1 MTDHLESLKIVS
13 HILLKVTLDELVFPD
28 SQFTNEKTY
37 HQIKGR
43 NNKLGIKI
51 CYWLDSSLPKNN
63 SHFARHIM
71 ICCDL
76 QEASCVKIWKPQR
89 L

>member
-63 SHFARHIM
+63 SHFARHN
-71 ICCDL
+71 DVL
-76 QEASCVKIWKPQR
+76 